1 MLNTSY
7 QKGLWDGANMLLRSC
22 AASMNHQS
30 GETEVKITKSRKS
43 IGLPWPRLSN
53 LSPREGPATAR
64 TLMLVLG
71 YFAILFVILVAL
83 RLAVEAQDMTKILRH
98 VALCPD

>member
-1 MLNTSY
+1 MDY
-7 QKGLWDGANMLLRSC
+7 QDGKTDAE
-22 AASMNHQS
+22 NH
-30 GETEVKITKSRKS
+30 KSRKS

-53 LSPREGPATAR
+53 LSPRERPSAR
-64 TLMLVLG
+64 RLMLVFG